1 MTGHRYDIQGL
12 RAIAVLLV
20 VLDHAGVGFLK
31 GGYVGVDVFFVL
43 SGFLITGVLLAGVE
57 KRGYLSFVDFY
68 VRRAKRILPR
78 GHAHPGRHDDCRV
91 LPPQLRTRE
100 AGRLGQRVGVAVLRE
115 RWLRGSGDRL
125 LCAGATPVPDS
136 ALLVPVRSRSSS
148 TSCGR
153 RCLPW
158 RCSGL
163 RLERGRAHAV
173 PRRDAPVITS
183 RALRRLFV
191 TVVVAAAASL
201 VWSIHYTGVDPAA
214 AYFSTFARLWELALG
229 AALAIGSV
237 RVSRLPLAPRVVV
250 GWLGLGAIAA
260 AGVMYS
266 SATAFPGYA
275 ALLPTVGTAL
285 VIAAGIGPENPRLRA
300 SRLLS
305 TPVLRYVGDRSY
317 ALYLWHWP
325 VLVIAAQYV
334 GHELS
339 VSGINLTARPGCFLP
354 VCCLVQAGRES
365 DQARALEAASGC
377 DPHPG
382 IGRHGCGCRGPHAV
396 RDRREDPPCPRDRRR
411 RQNAGRQEAA
421 GGSRCPPKPVASGG
435 CVRRQGGTTGSQ
447 DSARAYSPGRQA
459 SRR

>member
-339 VSGINLTARPGCFLP
+339 VGVNLLLVLGAF
-354 VCCLVQAGRES
+354 CLSVVSYRLVENPIRRG
-365 DQARALEAASGC
+365 ALEAASGC

-411 RQNAGRQEAA
+411 RRKRRPARS
-421 GGSRCPPKPVASGG
+421 SRRFPLPSKARRFRRLCPP
-435 CVRRQGGTTGSQ
+435 
-447 DSARAYSPGRQA
+447 
-459 SRR
+459 SRRHDREPRFR